1 VRHFIATILSLAIA
15 LAAPA
20 GIAQETPELTEAE
33 QEQLMQTIESG
44 KESYDRGDFQESLR
58 LFRQAYD
65 TYPHPDLLYR
75 IALCHERLGE
85 DQQAVDYYRKFL
97 EAAPEAE
104 ERARVERT
112 IEVIEARIARS
123 EIRVTSQPDGAVVYI
138 DDEANGPA
146 GTTPTALAIKPGN
159 YQLIV
164 KKDGYEPIRELVT
177 VDPGQSVQVRY
188 QLTPLSPVSESN
200 ANNPTVTDTER
211 PRRTGPS
218 VKLITLATLGIA
230 AGITSFVFFGLH
242 AEKRSELEQLE
253 ENRQDVSRAHHDR
266 VKAQVQTNLI
276 VAISTAAVSTFS
288 LIWAYAVFQSEAKAR
303 AAAAPKAGPTLGV
316 SNGRPVVGWQIPF

>member
-1 VRHFIATILSLAIA
+1 MRHIIATIVTVAIA
-15 LAAPA
+15 LASPVSMAEEPR
-20 GIAQETPELTEAE
+20 ELNTAE
-33 QEQLMQTIESG
+33 KEQLVQTIETA
-44 KESYDRGDFQESLR
+44 KDAYDRGEFQHSLK

-75 IALCHERLGE
+75 IALCYERLGE
-85 DQQAVDYYRKFL
+85 DQQAVNFYRQFL
-97 EAAPEAE
+97 EEAPEAK

-123 EIRVTSQPDGAVVYI
+123 EIRVTSEPDGAVVFI

-164 KKDGYEPIRELVT
+164 KKDGYESIRELVT
-177 VDPGQSVQVRY
+177 VSAGQSVQVRY
-188 QLTPLSPVSESN
+188 QLTPLSASSESN
-200 ANNPTVTDTER
+200 ARNPTVTDTDR
-211 PRRTGPS
+211 PPRTGPS
-218 VKLITLATLGIA
+218 VKLITLATIGIA

-242 AEKRSELEQLE
+242 ADKRKELDELEQD
-253 ENRQDVSRAHHDR
+253 RQNVSRARYDR
-266 VKAQVQTNLI
+266 AKKQVQTNLI
-276 VAISTAAVSTFS
+276 VAVSTAAVSTFS

-303 AAAAPKAGPTLGV
+303 AAARAAGPTFGW
-316 SNGRPVVGWQIPF
+316 SNGPAVGLQIPF